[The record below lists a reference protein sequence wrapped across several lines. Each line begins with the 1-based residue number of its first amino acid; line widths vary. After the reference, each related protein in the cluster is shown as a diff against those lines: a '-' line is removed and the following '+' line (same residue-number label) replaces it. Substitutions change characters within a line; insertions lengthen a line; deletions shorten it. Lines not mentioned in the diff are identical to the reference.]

1 VSTSVATLPATAPP
15 ARPKR
20 RSPLGRLLTI
30 GFTFVAINGLLGQIG
45 SFRDIG
51 AALGRANWVWVIVAA
66 LCVAVTFPVSA
77 IGTRAGLGSEVPLG
91 RVTALQLAS
100 KFAGLVTPAGL
111 GSTAL
116 NVRFMRRQGVDAT
129 PAITADVAAGV
140 VSGAAEVTLAGICLL
155 AARRRLDVGGLP
167 AGTGKIALIALVV
180 IGLVVAIVSRIPKL
194 RAAVMPHVRKAW
206 ATIVALVKS
215 PRRTALIALSAAI
228 VAALF
233 AVCLGLSL
241 RAYGHEV
248 PFATLFVV
256 NWGAAT
262 LGSVSPVPG
271 GLGVAEAGL
280 VAGLAAAG
288 VPTDI
293 AVAAALTHRLVTFWL
308 PPVAGWIALRRL
320 ERQQLL

>member
-1 VSTSVATLPATAPP
+1 VSTSVATLSPAPP
-15 ARPKR
+15 AEPKK
-20 RSPLGRLLTI
+20 RSTLGRLLTI
-30 GFTFVAINGLLGQIG
+30 GFTFLAINGLLGQIG

-51 AALGRANWVWVIVAA
+51 AALGRANWGWVIVAA

-77 IGTRAGLGSEVPLG
+77 IGARAGLGATAPLG
-91 RVTALQLAS
+91 AVTALQLAS
-100 KFAGLVTPAGL
+100 RFASLVTPAGL

-116 NVRFMRRQGVDAT
+116 NVRFMKRQGVDAT
-129 PAITADVAAGV
+129 SAITSDVASGV
-140 VSGAAEVTLAGICLL
+140 VSGAAEVALAGICLL
-155 AARRRLDVGGLP
+155 AARRRLDIGGLP
-167 AGTGKIALIALVV
+167 AGTGKAVLIAVLV
-180 IGLVVAIVSRIPKL
+180 IALVVAIVSRIPKL
-194 RAAVMPHVRKAW
+194 RNAVMPHVRKAW
-206 ATIVALVKS
+206 ATIVALVRS
-215 PRRTALIALSAAI
+215 PRRTALIAFSAAV

-320 ERQQLL
+320 EREELL